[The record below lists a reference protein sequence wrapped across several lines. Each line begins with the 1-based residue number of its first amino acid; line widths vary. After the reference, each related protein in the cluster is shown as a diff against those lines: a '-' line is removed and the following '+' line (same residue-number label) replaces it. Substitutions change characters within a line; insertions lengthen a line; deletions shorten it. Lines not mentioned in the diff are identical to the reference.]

1 MWINCGCCVCLVCY
15 FNICHPSALIKFLP
29 IHNTNQ
35 LNFWCYSVRYLF
47 YRRFLIKVILMLGY
61 CCVFKI
67 DYRNLNNMVYLL
79 IIKTK
84 MDTLQ
89 HIIPQIK
96 QKDLQKCIVK
106 IMNLLIINI
115 KMNYSFGMG
124 KNIYYPCR

>member
-1 MWINCGCCVCLVCY
+1 
-15 FNICHPSALIKFLP
+15 
-29 IHNTNQ
+29 
-35 LNFWCYSVRYLF
+35 
-47 YRRFLIKVILMLGY
+47 MLGY

-124 KNIYYPCR
+124 KKNIIHVDR